1 MRLPRTT
8 STTRRVW
15 LLSFVAVFGVNL
27 PLLAAGEATVAWAE
41 SHEEKVEEEVR
52 EPAPEEI
59 KVEDEVKEPAPEE
72 IKVEEEVKE
81 PAPEEIK
88 VEDRL
93 QLDSKFAPSEPDGSL
108 GLETEAPNY
117 MELDD
122 ELVRLIE
129 PDDLSFDLE
138 KSVDQN
144 FEDYKFNGFSAEVDG
159 VAVEV
164 KQEEYVQTDFFGR
177 KIKYQNTEIFDPFS
191 EQRELSQSVEVL
203 GAVGLKDDDIL
214 GTFEARYRLEIAS
227 AVLAGNLDESES
239 RVLMSLTEDE
249 KDALFGT
256 KSFAQEAQDIL
267 SFENFDVF
275 QSVSISPTADFGI
288 GASGADDVIV
298 PFSPQSSER
307 ASQELA
313 EIAVSASVAA
323 TAATAAAGAAG
334 AAGAAA
340 GAAGAAGSAG
350 AAGAAGSA
358 GAGAG
363 AGGSPNAP
371 SSPAPSNSS
380 AVPGRNQNSTVS
392 APKEGASGGGTGAG
406 GGGGRLNDGLESYA
420 DVNEDVFDALA
431 IAEYDTTNKTAAV
444 LGKFEAW
451 LHQRRWRRLLL
462 LADPAFQ
469 RFFTAT
475 RSAQLVAKIADDSAY
490 LRAFIGPFYVL
501 LPTIAATFGALGAIF
516 NTQAILHPPI
526 WVYLLLVCFGALDTL
541 SGLTGIASFLL
552 LSVGLVDALS
562 LADIRTVIGVLIS
575 CVGPAFVARSLVG
588 FRRHRD
594 RTPLSRIRDLS
605 DLAFSALVGGWIAS
619 ISVRAMPSL
628 SGLSLPAANHV
639 DTFFI
644 AASGAFLIRVSLEI
658 AAARL
663 LPQRMAHLAPEE
675 APTSSARM
683 RMLWVLLRFGFVF
696 LLSTSFLGFG
706 WEAWVISALAVA
718 PNAIGLAQDKL
729 PLSERLWKVFPYG
742 ILAFLTILVL
752 EIGIE
757 TALSSLYSGAN
768 FSTYFMLIL
777 MPTVAVMAAIQTIA
791 RPKEPAKT
799 HWWESFDSALVK
811 ALASVSL
818 FVALFVAVQFL

>member
-52 EPAPEEI
+52 
-59 KVEDEVKEPAPEE
+59 EPAPEE

-191 EQRELSQSVEVL
+191 KQRELSQSVEVL

-267 SFENFDVF
+267 SFKNFDVF

-323 TAATAAAGAAG
+323 TAATAAAGAVG

-350 AAGAAGSA
+350 AAGAAGAAGSAGA

-541 SGLTGIASFLL
+541 SGLTGITSFLL

-675 APTSSARM
+675 APTSSARV

-729 PLSERLWKVFPYG
+729 PLSERLWKGFPYG

-757 TALSSLYSGAN
+757 TALSALYSGAN

>member
-1 MRLPRTT
+1 MRLPQTS

-41 SHEEKVEEEVR
+41 SHEERVEEEVKEPAPEETKVEEEVR
-52 EPAPEEI
+52 EPAPEET
-59 KVEDEVKEPAPEE
+59 
-72 IKVEEEVKE
+72 KVEEEVKE
-81 PAPEEIK
+81 PAPEETK
-88 VEDRL
+88 VDEEVR
-93 QLDSKFAPSEPDGSL
+93 EP
-108 GLETEAPNY
+108 A
-117 MELDD
+117 
-122 ELVRLIE
+122 
-129 PDDLSFDLE
+129 PDDPSFDPE
-138 KSVDQN
+138 KSVDQD
-144 FEDYKFNGFSAEVDG
+144 FEDYKFEEFSAEVDG

-177 KIKYQNTEIFDPFS
+177 QIQYQNTEIFNPFL

-203 GAVGLKDDDIL
+203 GAVGLKDEDIL
-214 GTFEARYRLEIAS
+214 GTFEIQYRLEIAS
-227 AVLAGNLDESES
+227 AVLAGNLDQSDN
-239 RVLMSLTEDE
+239 RVLMSLTDNE
-249 KDALFGT
+249 KEALFGR
-256 KSFAQEAQDIL
+256 KSFAEEAQDIF
-267 SFENFDVF
+267 SFDNLDVF
-275 QSVSISPTADFGI
+275 QSVSIAPKADFGI
-288 GASGADDVIV
+288 GASGDDDVIV

-323 TAATAAAGAAG
+323 TAATAAASAAG

-340 GAAGAAGSAG
+340 GAAGTAGAAG

-363 AGGSPNAP
+363 AGPGAGGSPNAP
-371 SSPAPSNSS
+371 NAPAPSNSS
-380 AVPGRNQNSTVS
+380 PTPGRNQNSTVS
-392 APKEGASGGGTGAG
+392 APKEGGSTGAG
-406 GGGGRLNDGLESYA
+406 GGGGRLNDGLENYA

-431 IAEYDTTNKTAAV
+431 IAEYDTTEKTAAAP
-444 LGKFEAW
+444 GKFEAW
-451 LHQRRWRRLLL
+451 LYQRRWRRILLL
-462 LADPAFQ
+462 TDSVFQ
-469 RFFTAT
+469 RLFRAT
-475 RSAQLVAKIADDSAY
+475 RSAPLVAKLMDDSAY

-501 LPTIAATFGALGAIF
+501 LPTIAATFGAMGAIF

-526 WVYLLLVCFGALDTL
+526 WVYLVLVCFGALDAF
-541 SGLTGIASFLL
+541 SGLIGIASFLL
-552 LSVGLVDALS
+552 LSAGLVDAFS
-562 LADIRTVIGVLIS
+562 LGDIRTVIGVLIS
-575 CVGPAFVARSLVG
+575 CLGPAFVARSLVG
-588 FRRHRD
+588 FRRMRD
-594 RTPLSRIRDLS
+594 RTAISRIRDLS

-619 ISVRAMPSL
+619 ISVRALPSL

-663 LPQRMAHLAPEE
+663 LPQRMSHLAPEE
-675 APTSSARM
+675 APASSIKM

-718 PNAIGLAQDKL
+718 PNTIGLAQDKL

-791 RPKEPAKT
+791 RPKEPART

-818 FVALFVAVQFL
+818 FVALFIAVQFL